1 MIGTVLVALATIQN
15 INPTPTQ
22 PTTYETLMAS
32 RVPVTTE
39 DITDRPY
46 RVVKHVKRNV
56 RKATLLSGNP
66 SRTKLENELWERG
79 RAAEADAVVNARY
92 IDDGV
97 WARAQGASFVEGDA
111 VKFLTSEEVQAL
123 RGLTPST
130 K

>member
-1 MIGTVLVALATIQN
+1 MNAAVLVALAMLQN
-15 INPTPTQ
+15 INPVPVQ
-22 PTTYETLMAS
+22 PTTFAALMAA

-46 RVVKHVKRNV
+46 RVIKHVKRNV

-79 RAAEADAVVNARY
+79 QKVDADAVVNARY
-92 IDDGV
+92 VDDGV

-111 VKFLTSEEVQAL
+111 VKFLTEEEARAFRASQ
-123 RGLTPST
+123 
-130 K
+130 